1 MEKHF
6 EHNSSS
12 VPPEALPDVVAMLK
26 RIQQQ
31 LVFLEKK
38 VDTLINQSSGRP
50 FERKPFSRPPSS
62 RPFERKPFSRPPSG
76 RPFERTRPPQR
87 SFKHSH
93 RYGKGQ
99 QGDSSGE
106 RNFGQGRRFDKQEG
120 RGNRRF
126 GQRNKPFYPRR
137 KERS

>member
-1 MEKHF
+1 MEEHF

-12 VPPEALPDVVAMLK
+12 VPPQAEPDVVAMLK

-38 VDTLINQSSGRP
+38 IDTLINQPLGRP
-50 FERKPFSRPPSS
+50 FERKPFS
-62 RPFERKPFSRPPSG
+62 K
-76 RPFERTRPPQR
+76 PQR
-87 SFKHSH
+87 SFGHPH

-99 QGDSSGE
+99 QDNSSGE
-106 RNFGQGRRFDKQEG
+106 GNFGQGRRFDKQQG
-120 RGNRRF
+120 GGNRRF
-126 GQRNKPFYPRR
+126 GQRNKPFYRRR

>member
-6 EHNSSS
+6 GHNSSS
-12 VPPEALPDVVAMLK
+12 VPPQAEPDVVAILK

-38 VDTLINQSSGRP
+38 LDTLINQ
-50 FERKPFSRPPSS
+50 
-62 RPFERKPFSRPPSG
+62 PSG
-76 RPFERTRPPQR
+76 RPFEKRPFPKPQR
-87 SFKHSH
+87 SFGPPH

-99 QGDSSGE
+99 QGNSSGE
-106 RNFGQGRRFDKQEG
+106 GNFGQGRRFDRQED

-126 GQRNKPFYPRR
+126 SQGNKPFYHRR